1 MEASEKKRSA
11 QFWAD
16 HIRRWT
22 ASGLSRRRYCNENGL
37 SYWTFREWQ
46 KRQSKGVNGG
56 EGLVR
61 LPRAIITGDATFRSS
76 IEIVLPGSITI
87 RVTRGFDAELLRD
100 LIRELG
106 VWR

>member
-1 MEASEKKRSA
+1 MGANERKRSA
-11 QFWAD
+11 QFWTE
-16 HIRRWT
+16 HIRQWA
-22 ASGLSRRRYCNENGL
+22 ASGLSRRRYCNDNGL

-61 LPRAIITGDATFRSS
+61 LPREIITGDATFRSS
-76 IEIVLPGSITI
+76 IEILLPGSITI
-87 RVTRGFDAELLRD
+87 RVSRGFDAELLRD

-106 VWR
+106 VRR